1 MARTLRER
9 VKLRGKIRTLA
20 AEGRASAWVLGSMP
34 FLLAGLL
41 TLVNPGYMS
50 LLWTTSQGQT
60 VILIGGGLMAF
71 GFFVLNNIVN
81 IKV

>member
-1 MARTLRER
+1 
-9 VKLRGKIRTLA
+9 
-20 AEGRASAWVLGSMP
+20 MP